1 MKPELVSH
9 FLNKQ
14 LKSLQLDYIDLY
26 LIHLPVGFKYKD
38 DKTLFPFENGEIA
51 VDMETNLERV
61 WKAMEEQV
69 DMGKAKSIG
78 LSNVDSTQ
86 IERILNI
93 ARIQPAN
100 IQVTGYKTLT
110 TKASNVYVYTFF
122 LTFPG

>member
-1 MKPELVSH
+1 M
-9 FLNKQ
+9 
-14 LKSLQLDYIDLY
+14 
-26 LIHLPVGFKYKD
+26 GFKYID

-51 VDMETNLERV
+51 VDMGTNLEHV

-69 DMGKAKSIG
+69 DMGKAKTIG

-100 IQVTGYKTLT
+100 IQVWG
-110 TKASNVYVYTFF
+110 TKI
-122 LTFPG
+122 